1 MLKENVP
8 LMRVILTS
16 IIMAFVGLV
25 LMGIKGAILAYIG
38 TLLLFLVFW
47 AIRKYRDQ

>member
-16 IIMAFVGLV
+16 IVVAFVGLV
-25 LMGIKGAILAYIG
+25 LAGIKGAILGYVG

-47 AIRKYRDQ
+47 AVRKIRD